1 MTINPV
7 LKIIRAKK
15 LGVLIRDARVKSGKT
30 IEECAQAMG
39 ISADELTAIEFGE
52 RPATLPE
59 LEILAYYL
67 EVPLDHFWGN
77 QVLKTDGD
85 EKSFDPEEI
94 KQIRQNAIGALI
106 RKTRIEAV
114 LSEEELADKAGIPVT
129 TLQSYE
135 QGEVPIPLPELEI
148 LSLVL
153 NNSVAN
159 FEDQEGLMGSWFVE
173 QRNMREFLVLP
184 KELQEF
190 IGKPVNRPY
199 LDLAIK
205 LSELKVE
212 RLRALAEGLLEIT
225 L

>member
-1 MTINPV
+1 MTINPI
-7 LKIIRAKK
+7 LKIIKAKK
-15 LGVLIRDARVKSGKT
+15 LGLLMRDARVKSGKS
-30 IEECAQAMG
+30 IEVCAQAMG
-39 ISADELTAIEFGE
+39 LSADELTAIEYGD

-77 QVLKTDGD
+77 EILKTDGN
-85 EKSFDPEEI
+85 EKLFDPVEI
-94 KQIRQNAIGALI
+94 KQLRQNAIGALL
-106 RKTRIEAV
+106 RKARIETV
-114 LSEEELADKAGIPVT
+114 LSEEELANRAGITVT
-129 TLQSYE
+129 SLQSYE

-148 LSLVL
+148 LTQVL
-153 NNSVAN
+153 NNSMAD
-159 FEDQEGLMGSWFVE
+159 FEDQANPVGSWFVE
-173 QRNMREFLVLP
+173 QRNMREFLELP
-184 KELQEF
+184 NELREF

-199 LDLAIK
+199 LELAIK

>member
-1 MTINPV
+1 MTINPI
-7 LKIIRAKK
+7 LKIIKAKK
-15 LGVLIRDARVKSGKT
+15 LGLLMRDARVKSGKS
-30 IEECAQAMG
+30 IEVCAQAMG
-39 ISADELTAIEFGE
+39 LSADELTAIEYGD

-77 QVLKTDGD
+77 EILKTDGN
-85 EKSFDPEEI
+85 EKLFDPVEI
-94 KQIRQNAIGALI
+94 KQLRQNAIGALL
-106 RKTRIEAV
+106 RKARIETV
-114 LSEEELADKAGIPVT
+114 LSEEELANRAGITVT
-129 TLQSYE
+129 SLQSYE

-148 LSLVL
+148 LIQVL
-153 NNSVAN
+153 NNSMAD
-159 FEDQEGLMGSWFVE
+159 FEDQASPVGNWFVE
-173 QRNMREFLVLP
+173 QRNMREFLELP
-184 KELQEF
+184 KELREF

-199 LDLAIK
+199 LELAIK

>member
-30 IEECAQAMG
+30 IEECARAMG
-39 ISADELTAIEFGE
+39 ISADEMPAIEFGE

-77 QVLKTDGD
+77 QALKTDGD

-94 KQIRQNAIGALI
+94 KQIRQNVIGALI
-106 RKTRIEAV
+106 RKARIEAV
-114 LSEEELADKAGIPVT
+114 LSEEELADKAGITVT